1 MRRHPGVIPSARSAR
16 PYNPQ
21 RLTLTPGTR
30 FGPYEVT
37 AQIGE
42 GGMGVVWR
50 ATDTNLKRAVALK
63 VLPEAVAADR
73 GRLARFQREAEVLAA
88 LNHPNIAHIHGLE
101 KSGRTTA
108 LVMELVEGP
117 TLADRIARG
126 RLPVDEALAIAKQI
140 AEALEAAHEQGII
153 HRDLKPAN
161 VKVRDDGTVKV
172 LDFGLA
178 KALQPTGAATE
189 ISHSPTITS
198 PAMTQAGMIL
208 GTAAYM
214 SPEQARGKPVDKRTD
229 IWAFGCVLYE
239 MLTGRRAFEG
249 DDVTETLAAIVKTDP
264 DLTRAPES
272 LRRVLADCLDKNPR
286 TRLRDIGD
294 VWRLQESPSPRPG
307 ARSRIVPLVGVGGL
321 ATLNVILFLLF
332 RPASMP
338 TVASP
343 ARFAHVLGDAE
354 EITPGPQLLAISR
367 DGSMVAYTA
376 SGRLL
381 IRRLA
386 ELEARQVR
394 GSVGLIATEPMF
406 SPDGRWIAF
415 VSVRDQTLVKTPID
429 GGPTVAICKIS
440 GDVFRGADW
449 GTSDQIV
456 YSASEGLMSVS
467 AQGGAPRLVVS
478 ASKEEAF
485 DRPRFLP
492 DGRTLLYSAVSR
504 LTTASLWSDARV
516 MAASLDGV
524 SPKLVMERAFDARYV
539 HSGHLIY
546 GLGAS
551 LMAVRFDPKTASATG
566 DARPVLQQVRRGTG
580 LFSGTSYVAVSET
593 GTLAYI
599 PPYSPNRQPRRLVWV
614 DRNGRED
621 PIPSEPRPYT
631 NPRIAPNGNDIA
643 FSIRDGGDDIWIW
656 NTRSRRLRQL
666 TSDAAPNYVPA
677 WFPDSERIVFASAVD
692 GTLRIFSQAADGSGR
707 PEPVSPPAPD
717 AGVPFDVLRDGRI
730 MYGNLQDIGV
740 LSPNGPHWLIRSSA
754 TETNADVSP
763 DQRLITY
770 QSNRTGQYE
779 IYVRSLDNI
788 DAGEWPI
795 SREGG
800 ISPRW
805 SADGKQ
811 IFYWRANG
819 PTASVMAAR
828 VVPNA
833 TFQTEGP
840 PQELFRGAFAAPGWE
855 WDPMFDVAPDG
866 RFLMMKAHG
875 TPPRPQI
882 TVVLNWHEEL
892 KRLVPTK

>member
-1 MRRHPGVIPSARSAR
+1 
-16 PYNPQ
+16 
-21 RLTLTPGTR
+21 
-30 FGPYEVT
+30 
-37 AQIGE
+37 
-42 GGMGVVWR
+42 
-50 ATDTNLKRAVALK
+50 
-63 VLPEAVAADR
+63 
-73 GRLARFQREAEVLAA
+73 
-88 LNHPNIAHIHGLE
+88 
-101 KSGRTTA
+101 
-108 LVMELVEGP
+108 MELVEGED
-117 TLADRIARG
+117 LSQRVARG
-126 RLPVDEALAIAKQI
+126 AIPLDEALPIAKQI
-140 AEALEAAHEQGII
+140 AEALEAAHEQNII

-161 VKVRDDGTVKV
+161 IKVRDDGTVKV

-178 KALQPTGAATE
+178 KAMEPASSGDV
-189 ISHSPTITS
+189 SHSPTITS
-198 PAMTQAGMIL
+198 PAMTQAGVIL

-214 SPEQARGKPVDKRTD
+214 SPEQARGKPVDRRTD

-249 DDVTETLAAIVKTDP
+249 DDVTETLAAIFKTDP

-272 LRRVLADCLDKNPR
+272 LRRVLANCLDKNPK

-307 ARSRIVPLVGVGGL
+307 ARSRIVPLVGLGGI

-338 TVASP
+338 TVATP

-354 EITPGPQLLAISR
+354 EIIPGPQLLAISR
-367 DGSMVAYTA
+367 DGSMFAYTT
-376 SGRLL
+376 SGRLS
-381 IRRLA
+381 IRRLDQ
-386 ELEARQVR
+386 LEARQVS
-394 GSVGLIATEPMF
+394 GAVGLNAYEPMF

-415 VSVRDQTLVKTPID
+415 VSGRDQTLVKTPID
-429 GGPTVAICKIS
+429 GGPTVVICKIS
-440 GDVFRGADW
+440 PDGFRGADW

-467 AQGGAPRLVVS
+467 AQGGTPRLVVS

-492 DGRTLLYSAVSR
+492 DGRTLLYTATSR
-504 LTTASLWSDARV
+504 LATMASWSDARV

-524 SPKLVMERAFDARYV
+524 RPKLVMERAFDARYV

-546 GLGAS
+546 VVGPS

-566 DARPVLQQVRRGTG
+566 DARPVLQQVRRGVG
-580 LFSGTSYVAVSET
+580 PFSGTSYVAVSET

-599 PPYSPNRQPRRLVWV
+599 PPHSPNRQPRRLVWV
-614 DRNGRED
+614 DRNGREE

-656 NTRSRRLRQL
+656 NTRSKRLRQL

-677 WFPDSERIVFASAVD
+677 WSPDSKRIVFASVVD
-692 GTLRIFSQAADGSGR
+692 GTPRIFSQAADGSGR
-707 PEPVSPPAPD
+707 PEPVAPPAS
-717 AGVPFDVLRDGRI
+717 GGGFPFDVLRDGRI
-730 MYGNLQDIGV
+730 IYGDLQDIGV

-754 TETNADVSP
+754 RETNADVSP
-763 DQRLITY
+763 DQRFITY
-770 QSNRTGQYE
+770 LSDRTGQFE

-788 DAGEWPI
+788 DAGEWPV
-795 SREGG
+795 SRQGG
-800 ISPRW
+800 ISARW
-805 SADGKQ
+805 SADGKE

-819 PTASVMAAR
+819 ATVSVMAAR
-828 VVPNA
+828 ILPNA
-833 TFQTEGP
+833 PFQTEGP
-840 PQELFRGAFAAPGWE
+840 PQEVFSGSFDAPGWE
-855 WDPMFDVAPDG
+855 WDPLFDVAPDG

-875 TPPRPQI
+875 TAARPQI
-882 TVVLNWHEEL
+882 TIVTNWFDEL
-892 KRLVPTK
+892 RRLVPGD

>member
-1 MRRHPGVIPSARSAR
+1 
-16 PYNPQ
+16 
-21 RLTLTPGTR
+21 LTLTPGTR
-30 FGPYEVT
+30 LGPYEVT

-73 GRLARFQREAEVLAA
+73 DRLARFQREAEVLAA

-101 KSGRTTA
+101 KSGGTTA

-126 RLPVDEALAIAKQI
+126 ALPVDEALAIAKQI
-140 AEALEAAHEQGII
+140 AEALEAAHEQGIV

-178 KALQPTGAATE
+178 KALEPTGGATE

-264 DLTRAPES
+264 DFTRVPES
-272 LRRVLADCLDKNPR
+272 LRRVLASCLDKNPK

-294 VWRLQESPSPRPG
+294 AWHLRESPSPRPG
-307 ARSRIVPLVGVGGL
+307 ARSRIVPLVGLGGL
-321 ATLNVILFLLF
+321 ATLNVILYLMF
-332 RPASMP
+332 RPASVP
-338 TVASP
+338 TVATP

-354 EITPGPQLLAISR
+354 EINPSRQLLSISR
-367 DGSMVAYTA
+367 DGSMFAYTA
-376 SGRLL
+376 SGRLS
-381 IRRLA
+381 IRRLD
-386 ELEARQVR
+386 ELEARQVS
-394 GSVGLIATEPMF
+394 GAVGLNAYEPMF
-406 SPDGRWIAF
+406 SPDSRWIAF
-415 VSVRDQTLVKTPID
+415 VSGRDQTLVKTPID
-429 GGPTVAICKIS
+429 GGPTVVICKIS
-440 GDVFRGADW
+440 PDGVFGADW

-467 AQGGAPRLVVS
+467 AQGGTPRLVVS

-485 DRPRFLP
+485 DTPRFLP
-492 DGRTLLYSAVSR
+492 DGRTLLYTAKPR
-504 LTTASLWSDARV
+504 LATMASWPDARV
-516 MAASLDGV
+516 MAASIDGAN
-524 SPKLVMERAFDARYV
+524 PKLVLERAFDARYV
-539 HSGHLIY
+539 QSGHLIY
-546 GLGAS
+546 GVGPS

-566 DARPVLQQVRRGTG
+566 HARPVLQQVRRGVG
-580 LFSGTSYVAVSET
+580 PSFGTSYVAVSET
-593 GTLAYI
+593 GTLAYM
-599 PPYSPNRQPRRLVWV
+599 PPYSPNRQLRRLVWV
-614 DRNGRED
+614 DRNGHEE
-621 PIPSEPRPYT
+621 PILSEPRPYT
-631 NPRIAPNGNDIA
+631 GPRIAPNGNEIA
-643 FSIRDGGDDIWIW
+643 FSIRDGGDDIWIL
-656 NTRSRRLRQL
+656 NTTTKRLRQL

-677 WFPDSERIVFASAVD
+677 WSPNSKRVVFASLVD
-692 GTLRIFSQAADGSGR
+692 GTTLRVFSQAADGSGS
-707 PEPVSPPAPD
+707 PEPVAPPASGP
-717 AGVPFDVLRDGRI
+717 GFPFDVLRDGRI
-730 MYGNLQDIGV
+730 LYGDLADIGV
-740 LSPNGPHWLIRSSA
+740 LSPNERHWLIRSPA
-754 TETNADVSP
+754 TETNADLSP
-763 DQRLITY
+763 DQRFIAY
-770 QSNRTGQYE
+770 QSDRTGQFE

-795 SREGG
+795 SRQGG

-805 SADGKQ
+805 SADGKE

-819 PTASVMAAR
+819 ATASVMAAR

-840 PQELFRGAFAAPGWE
+840 PQELFSGAFDAPGWE

-875 TPPRPQI
+875 TPLRPQI
-882 TVVLNWHEEL
+882 TIVTNWLEEL
-892 KRLVPTK
+892 KRLVPTQ

>member
-1 MRRHPGVIPSARSAR
+1 MPLAPGV
-16 PYNPQ
+16 
-21 RLTLTPGTR
+21 RL
-30 FGPYEVT
+30 GPYEVT
-37 AQIGE
+37 ALIGQ
-42 GGMGVVWR
+42 GGMGEVYR
-50 ATDTNLKRAVALK
+50 ATDTNLRRRVAIK
-63 VLPEAVAADR
+63 VLPEPVAADR
-73 GRLARFQREAEVLAA
+73 ERLARFQREAEVLAA
-88 LNHPNIAHIHGLE
+88 LNHPNIAQIHGLE
-101 KSGRTTA
+101 KSDGMTA

-126 RLPVDEALAIAKQI
+126 LIPVDEALLIAKQI
-140 AEALEAAHEQGII
+140 AEALDAAHEQGII

-161 VKVRDDGTVKV
+161 IKVRDDGTVKV

-178 KALQPTGAATE
+178 KAMEPWASSGDV
-189 ISHSPTITS
+189 SHSPTITS
-198 PAMTQAGMIL
+198 PAMTQAGVIL

-214 SPEQARGKPVDKRTD
+214 SPEQARGKPVDRRTD

-272 LRRVLADCLDKNPR
+272 LRRVLANCLDKNPK

-294 VWRLQESPSPRPG
+294 VWRLQESPSPRLG
-307 ARSRIVPLVGVGGL
+307 ARSRIVPLVGLGGL

-338 TVASP
+338 TVATP

-354 EITPGPQLLAISR
+354 EINPGPQLLAISR
-367 DGSMVAYTA
+367 DGSMVAYTT

-381 IRRLA
+381 IRRLD

-394 GSVGLIATEPMF
+394 GSVGLNATEPMF

-415 VSVRDQTLVKTPID
+415 VSGRDQTLVKTPID

-440 GDVFRGADW
+440 RDGFRGADW

-478 ASKEEAF
+478 APKEEAF

-566 DARPVLQQVRRGTG
+566 EARPVLQQVRRGVG
-580 LFSGTSYVAVSET
+580 PSFGTSYVAVSET

-599 PPYSPNRQPRRLVWV
+599 PPHSPNRQPRRLVWV

-656 NTRSRRLRQL
+656 NTRSKRLRQL
-666 TSDAAPNYVPA
+666 TSDAAANYAPA
-677 WFPDSERIVFASAVD
+677 WFPDSKRIVFASVVD
-692 GTLRIFSQAADGSGR
+692 GTLRIFSQAADGSGS
-707 PEPVSPPAPD
+707 PEPVAPS
-717 AGVPFDVLRDGRI
+717 ASGAEFPIEVLRDGRI
-730 MYGNLQDIGV
+730 MYGDAADIGV
-740 LSPNGPHWLIRSSA
+740 LSPNGRHWLIRSPA
-754 TETNADVSP
+754 REANADVSP
-763 DQRLITY
+763 DQRFITY
-770 QSNRTGQYE
+770 QSDRTGQFE

-788 DAGEWPI
+788 DAGEWPV
-795 SREGG
+795 SRQGG
-800 ISPRW
+800 ISARW
-805 SADGKQ
+805 SADGKE

-819 PTASVMAAR
+819 ATVSVMAAR
-828 VVPNA
+828 ILPNA

-840 PQELFRGAFAAPGWE
+840 PQELFSGSFDAPGWE
-855 WDPMFDVAPDG
+855 WDPLFDVAPDG

-875 TPPRPQI
+875 TAARPQI
-882 TVVLNWHEEL
+882 TIVTNWFEEL
-892 KRLVPTK
+892 RRLVPGD